1 MNEHGEYFA
10 TDQTSSSNQL
20 AILLDNKSCANLAT
34 LCNLPFGMEVLKELH
49 SPRRVDLGSVASA
62 TVVSTP
68 YKLLSPT
75 SLHQTFPGVVWT

>member
-34 LCNLPFGMEVLKELH
+34 LCNLPSEWKSLKNCTA
-49 SPRRVDLGSVASA
+49 LG
-62 TVVSTP
+62 
-68 YKLLSPT
+68 
-75 SLHQTFPGVVWT
+75 G